1 MFTFCNLDPSKL
13 LSFANSTLWL
23 DNISAMRVVEWF
35 KDFTNMELE
44 FMLHALPLKI
54 NIKKA
59 PENLEMELIIW

>member
-1 MFTFCNLDPSKL
+1 
-13 LSFANSTLWL
+13 
-23 DNISAMRVVEWF
+23 MRVVEWF